1 MTVPFIRKSTQRN
14 SSWPGD
20 FALHPK
26 AEYICA
32 DLSIASSLFPCSRAA
47 DHTFAGTTASR
58 SIAGRRDCFR
68 IADDPRVIRC
78 GLEGDTRLR
87 FPWTTLKLPFTRF
100 PIPG

>member
-32 DLSIASSLFPCSRAA
+32 DLSIHSSLFPCSRAA
-47 DHTFAGTTASR
+47 DHTFEGTTGRHLSDKATLPPRDLPALVGSELAMMR
-58 SIAGRRDCFR
+58 ELRFLTRWRTDIDCGTRRD
-68 IADDPRVIRC
+68 
-78 GLEGDTRLR
+78 
-87 FPWTTLKLPFTRF
+87 
-100 PIPG
+100 

>member
-32 DLSIASSLFPCSRAA
+32 DLSIAPTLFPCSQTA
-47 DHTFAGTTASR
+47 DHTFQGKAMTGK
-58 SIAGRRDCFR
+58 GLFR
-68 IADDPRVIRC
+68 IADKPPQQ
-78 GLEGDTRLR
+78 EGTVMR
-87 FPWTTLKLPFTRF
+87 
-100 PIPG
+100 IVSAIEI